1 MKKNAADILVEEL
14 VELLDSNPTVE
25 QLTTG
30 MARLLEATQSNST
43 AFQSVEHDVMTH
55 DRQLKELTD
64 KLEHIETVAQLTHRL
79 VLKYEA
85 LNSKES

>member
-1 MKKNAADILVEEL
+1 MEKNAADVLVEEL

-25 QLTTG
+25 QLATG
-30 MARLLEATQSNST
+30 MSRLLEAAQSIST
-43 AFQSVEHDVMTH
+43 AFRSVEHDVMTH

-64 KLEHIETVAQLTHRL
+64 KLEHIETVAQLTQRL

-85 LNSKES
+85 LDSKES